1 MRKSRCTTTARRSRT
16 SGSGLQDALDR
27 GERRE
32 LEIIFPTMK
41 NLSAIARFDSADEL
55 VAAAAAS
62 PAVPTVLPRIV
73 QEGER
78 MRILL
83 PGDPGY

>member
-1 MRKSRCTTTARRSRT
+1 
-16 SGSGLQDALDR
+16 
-27 GERRE
+27 
-32 LEIIFPTMK
+32 MK

-62 PAVPTVLPRIV
+62 PAVPTVQPRIV